1 MAEHLTE
8 EEQLEALKR
17 WWKENGTG
25 LITAILVGVAAYSG
39 WQFWNTQRAADDLAG
54 SAKYDELVE
63 AMSVENRTAE
73 QTQAAAYLAE
83 QLKSEH
89 SDTFYGMSGAM
100 FLARMAVEKNDLA
113 TAKTELEAAIAQGP
127 SDALSPVLN
136 LRLAK
141 VQLSLKEYT
150 QALSTLDKNQNQTA
164 LAAYSE
170 VRGDVFRAQGD
181 GAKATTAYRLA
192 LDSLSS
198 QEFNRR
204 SQLEAKI
211 NNVGL
216 VAATSQIV
224 DAKAAVTEATMVT
237 ESK

>member
-1 MAEHLTE
+1 VAEHLTE

-73 QTQAAAYLAE
+73 QTQAAAYLAK
-83 QLKSEH
+83 QLKTEH
-89 SDTFYGMSGAM
+89 TDTFYGMSGAM

-113 TAKTELEAAIAQGP
+113 MAKVELEAAIAQGP

-150 QALSTLDKNQNQTA
+150 AALSTLDKNQNQTV

-181 GAKATTAYRLA
+181 TAKATTAYRLA

-211 NNVGL
+211 NNIGL
-216 VAATSQIV
+216 PATIIQNV
-224 DAKAAVTEATMVT
+224 DATAVATEATTAT